1 MPCSGEKYVTGRREE
16 EKKERK
22 RECEEVEKGKQK
34 EVEWIIKRQRDRETE
49 WKGQSPF
56 LWWPWPKAGPKL
68 YLQRLSLWRQ
78 LLTSAPAQGNPKFHL
93 GKKWRK
99 RNKRNQ
105 RFCCQKS
112 KKKEKKK
119 KETWSG
125 SGMGVGGYSE
135 RDWKHKSMT
144 ASSHSSIALTCDCTE
159 NKAKSL
165 RRRAV

>member
-16 EKKERK
+16 EKKERE

-93 GKKWRK
+93 GKNEGREIKGTK
-99 RNKRNQ
+99 DFAVKNQ
-105 RFCCQKS
+105 
-112 KKKEKKK
+112 KK
-119 KETWSG
+119 
-125 SGMGVGGYSE
+125 
-135 RDWKHKSMT
+135 
-144 ASSHSSIALTCDCTE
+144 
-159 NKAKSL
+159 
-165 RRRAV
+165 RRRRRRRPGAGAGWGWGGTVKGIESIKAWQQAAIHPSL